1 MVRPKKKINKKQFE
15 SLCAI
20 QCTQAEI
27 CSVLDVCED
36 TLLKWCKE
44 TYKLSFSE
52 IYKQKRELGCMS
64 LRRKQMELALNGNP
78 AMQIFLGKNL
88 LNQSDNPTQDKIRL
102 KELELKEREFE
113 LREKLLMRQVE
124 DGVRE
129 SDVAQAIRDVF
140 GDVLKDVK

>member
-1 MVRPKKKINKKQFE
+1 MARPKKKINKKQFE

>member
-1 MVRPKKKINKKQFE
+1 
-15 SLCAI
+15 
-20 QCTQAEI
+20 
-27 CSVLDVCED
+27 
-36 TLLKWCKE
+36 
-44 TYKLSFSE
+44 
-52 IYKQKRELGCMS
+52 MS

>member
-1 MVRPKKKINKKQFE
+1 MARPRKKIDRKQFE